1 MKGEWCPGERQKNG
15 EKQKR
20 WTKEHADGYTKITFT
35 IMQIDRKCTESKIP
49 SDFHSH
55 IIAAIFYNI
64 VIYINMYNLM
74 HILLKWAFQHFFYWF
89 IDYQFL

>member
-49 SDFHSH
+49 SDF
-55 IIAAIFYNI
+55 
-64 VIYINMYNLM
+64 
-74 HILLKWAFQHFFYWF
+74 ILIL
-89 IDYQFL
+89 